1 MLQEQHMME
10 LILITKHYQ
19 KLIELL
25 LRQIKQIHKK
35 LITNILQI
43 IMAEEKKHIGMEV
56 NGINIMLMER

>member
-1 MLQEQHMME
+1 MRQGQLMME

>member
-1 MLQEQHMME
+1 MME
-10 LILITKHYQ
+10 LILITNHYQ

>member
-1 MLQEQHMME
+1 MME

>member
-10 LILITKHYQ
+10 LILIMRHYR

-25 LRQIKQIHKK
+25 LRQIKQTHKK

-43 IMAEEKKHIGMEV
+43 IMAEEKKHTGMVV
-56 NGINIMLMER
+56 NGINIMLMEP